1 MNPLTQFKKTTILP
15 FLTVLTLVSFGI
27 SPRVAA
33 QGVLGRYELTFCPG
47 SILYVND
54 EVIFHAY
61 VADSL
66 GVPATAGAVVFQICS
81 RGGVRGG
88 SGAGTDPQPSSA
100 CDIDGTAQWVRIYP
114 PLKVS
119 AWAGSCLPCLPNGTG
134 NVCTGFGGVAHART
148 IGFRFKYIAQGS
160 GIASR
165 TSLPKD
171 VTWLPLP

>member
-1 MNPLTQFKKTTILP
+1 MKTKLLQKTFVATIL
-15 FLTVLTLVSFGI
+15 V
-27 SPRVAA
+27 VASLMLLGASQSQA
-33 QGVLGRYELTFCPG
+33 QGLPGTYQLSFCPG
-47 SILYVND
+47 SILYVNE

-66 GVPATAGAVVFQICS
+66 GVPAMAGSVVFQICS

-100 CDIDGTAQWVRIYP
+100 CDIDGTAQWVRIYS
-114 PLKVS
+114 PLKVR

-134 NVCTGFGGVAHART
+134 NVCTGFGGVAHSRT
-148 IGFRFKYIAQGS
+148 IGFRFKYSAQGS
-160 GIASR
+160 GIANGISEA
-165 TSLPKD
+165 KD